1 MLRHWSTIPSAHHPN
16 TPFVFVSELN
26 HECGVAAIYHLY
38 QATRVW
44 RESLFRGVWARI
56 RYSIVTLAALSL
68 SWFYFHWHLL
78 GFNYYS

>member
-1 MLRHWSTIPSAHHPN
+1 LLKLSFIFPILAT
-16 TPFVFVSELN
+16 
-26 HECGVAAIYHLY
+26 VAAIYHLY

-68 SWFYFHWHLL
+68 GWFYFHWHLL